1 VGASKNFNRPHRELL
16 CIFKIRAVLKLQF
29 QNSFLQKQR
38 VLQPSWRETA
48 YTTVGQIINE
58 LVRKKIAVSS

>member
-1 VGASKNFNRPHRELL
+1 VRGALSGIGYVYIVIPLNKTEKMMYN
-16 CIFKIRAVLKLQF
+16 RAVLKLQF

-48 YTTVGQIINE
+48 
-58 LVRKKIAVSS
+58 